1 MNAFNIVSEGVLDT
15 SNKKNVGKNIKN
27 IYPLPPNTFSQQGT
41 MIYIEWKCKK
51 YIQDNFDIIK
61 KWYDYPEEFDGLI
74 ISWRL
79 NYVEVRLSSSETSFA
94 PTLKGTYQKSLQ
106 TIKTTKMMYN
116 FLERLHANP
125 NLIKELF
132 QQEAYVRKK
141 LDEDESAEPKIRT
154 LDSY

>member
-1 MNAFNIVSEGVLDT
+1 MNTFNMVSEGVLDT
-15 SNKKNVGKNIKN
+15 SNKKNDGKNIKS
-27 IYPLPPNTFSQQGT
+27 IYPLPPKTFSQQGT

-74 ISWRL
+74 ISWRH
-79 NYVEVRLSSSETSFA
+79 NYVEVRLSSSETTFA
-94 PTLKGTYQKSLQ
+94 PILAGTYQKSLA
-106 TIKTTKMMYN
+106 TNKTTKLMYS
-116 FLERLHANP
+116 FLERLYNNP

-132 QQEAYVRKK
+132 QQEAYVRKE
-141 LDEDESAEPKIRT
+141 LDADESAEPKIRT